1 MNHRTKKRK
10 NNKKKYNKKRKYRIN
25 HSRKKYITKGGARN
39 IFQANHIIDV
49 LNHIKTIGIDN
60 DLDYELCGTIEIV
73 RNKSYKYELLLH
85 DKTLESTSSTRLS
98 CNYEKYSN
106 IIWHTHPHI
115 SKFFPS
121 IEDILKVIKLR
132 PKNIIKD
139 SYIVTGF
146 GIWQLSSI
154 NYIKIDDDD
163 DDDIR
168 KNIQQILDNLYWN
181 TSRGREYESNAINTA
196 INELNDLLEN
206 ILNVNFFTYPL

>member
-10 NNKKKYNKKRKYRIN
+10 NNKKKYNKKRKYRSTY
-25 HSRKKYITKGGARN
+25 SRKKYITKGGATN

-60 DLDYELCGTIEIV
+60 DLDYELCGTIEIL

-154 NYIKIDDDD
+154 NYINIDV
-163 DDDIR
+163 DIQ
-168 KNIQQILDNLYWN
+168 KNIQQILDNLYRN
-181 TSRGREYESNAINTA
+181 TSRGREYESNAVNTA
-196 INELNDLLEN
+196 INDLNNLLEN